1 MLTFVVCT
9 SRSATPCA
17 RMSLRTSSM
26 VALFWLMAWAA
37 IGACV
42 TTPAL
47 TSAVS
52 GVPEAVPVPITVMDG
67 GASSARAAAG
77 TARSRATRPNARI
90 ARMGVSIPAGS
101 RSGVD
106 GSPREER
113 LILLPRVDVAGR
125 GPVHGDGT
133 RPVGMGVAQL
143 PRRLVATQGGQ
154 RLEEGAREDQRM
166 PEPIAIRDEHDGR
179 GGVSP
184 RLHREIDHR
193 AVHSGL
199 VAEQHRYRFRP
210 LVHRAETCP
219 VGRSAA
225 LGERLVLHHRRRAE
239 RELAPHLGGR
249 ASQKSV

>member
-17 RMSLRTSSM
+17 RMALRTSSM

-37 IGACV
+37 VGACV

-47 TSAVS
+47 TSAMS

-67 GASSARAAAG
+67 EASSARAAG
-77 TARSRATRPNARI
+77 TARSRATKPIAMM
-90 ARMGVSIPAGS
+90 ARMVVVSIPSGS

-106 GSPREER
+106 SGAREER

-125 GPVHGDGT
+125 GPIHGDGT
-133 RPVGMGVAQL
+133 RPVGMGIDQL
-143 PRRLVATQGGQ
+143 PRRLITLQGGQ

-166 PEPIAIRDEHDGR
+166 PEPAAIRHEHDRRAGA
-179 GGVSP
+179 SP

-193 AVHSGL
+193 AVHSRL
-199 VAEQHRYRFRP
+199 VAEQHCPRFRP
-210 LVHRAETCP
+210 LVHRAPSPPPRTSP
-219 VGRSAA
+219 T
-225 LGERLVLHHRRRAE
+225 
-239 RELAPHLGGR
+239 PHEP
-249 ASQKSV
+249 